1 MTPAGPSRHATPSPA
16 DGTPPPDD
24 GPNRRWWVEPDAGT
38 SPADVPGAVA
48 EILTAAR
55 AEAAEV
61 VDRAERRAASIVE
74 EARRQA
80 SAELR
85 EARSQA
91 RALIRDA
98 AVIVQSLTRDGQGP
112 SRGRPSPGD
121 PATEAPAVADRAV
134 PAAGGPASLAVPASP
149 QARSPHRRAEPRQR
163 SWGRFV
169 HRHRWATI
177 AVAGLLATI
186 GALWGPGVVGLLAN
200 GGFDVPGS
208 ESFATDRSISTTVGR
223 PTPDVIALYSSPEL
237 TVDDARFQRAVSQVV
252 EQLPR
257 AGVRTVTSY
266 WTTNSPAMVSADRR
280 STIVGIYLS
289 GDEDA
294 RIATYRA
301 IADTLDVDPAVASTR
316 LGGVSAADAQI
327 SDQVSAD
334 LTRAEVLSAPLLAVL
349 LVIVF
354 GGLVAAGLPLMVGGV
369 TVVLAFA
376 VLRLL
381 LQVTS
386 ISVFAV
392 NVVTLLGLG
401 LAIDYAL
408 LMVKRFSEELSAGRD
423 VPEALERTMRTA
435 GRSILVSAVIVT
447 VSLSG
452 LLFFP
457 MVFLRS
463 MAYGGVAVVALA
475 ALVATTLL
483 PATLAALGH
492 RVDALALPWAR
503 RRAAARAAREDATGL
518 WARLAHSVMRR
529 PVIYVLAVGA
539 LLTLMA
545 LPVRT
550 VTFGGIDERQLP
562 TSAPARQ
569 VAEALAD
576 DFPQVPSE
584 PIQILLTG
592 GGEAA
597 VSAVSSAVRA
607 MPGVTGLAP
616 AGRSGQS
623 TLLSVTYRGEAVDQ
637 TARGLVESIRELT
650 PPAGTRLTVG
660 GYSAQQVDLRAS
672 IRDGLWRMA
681 LLVIA
686 VTFLL
691 LFLAFGSLVVPL
703 KAVLITLATIVASLG
718 VVVLVFQHGIG
729 SGLLDFVSTGSIEL
743 TQPILVAA
751 ILFGLTTDYEIFLLS
766 RIREYWDRTGDN
778 TQAVALGLQ
787 RTGPIIT
794 SAAALILVVI
804 AAFST
809 SKIIFIKLIGVG
821 MAVSI
826 LLDATV
832 MRALLVPATMRLL
845 GRWNWWAPAPL
856 ARWWARHRPPLE
868 GPRAEDA
875 PEADPISNV
884 LDLRPRQ

>member
-1 MTPAGPSRHATPSPA
+1 MIPAGPARPAEPSPA
-16 DGTPPPDD
+16 PDGELRPSD
-24 GPNRRWWVEPDAGT
+24 GVTGRWWVDPPTTTAP
-38 SPADVPGAVA
+38 SSDVPGAVA
-48 EILTAAR
+48 EILRAAR
-55 AEAAEV
+55 TEANEV
-61 VDRAERRAASIVE
+61 VQRAERRATEIIE
-74 EARRQA
+74 EARRQTLR
-80 SAELR
+80 ELR
-85 EARSQA
+85 EARSEA

-98 AVIVQSLTRDGQGP
+98 AVIAQSLTHAPQQEI
-112 SRGRPSPGD
+112 
-121 PATEAPAVADRAV
+121 ATTAPAAPVA
-134 PAAGGPASLAVPASP
+134 PAAPAAP
-149 QARSPHRRAEPRQR
+149 ARSDAAPPRQR

-169 HRHRWATI
+169 HRYRWATI
-177 AVAGLLATI
+177 TISVILAVVGV
-186 GALWGPGVVGLLAN
+186 LWGPGVVGLLAN

-208 ESFATDRSISTTVGR
+208 QSFATDRSIGTTIGR
-223 PTPDVIALYSSPEL
+223 PTPDVIALYSSSKY
-237 TVDDARFQRAVSQVV
+237 TVDDAQFQRAVSAVV
-252 EQLPR
+252 SGVPR

-266 WTTNSPAMVSADRR
+266 WTTNSAALVSADRR
-280 STIVGIYLS
+280 STIVGVYLT

-301 IADTLDVDPAVASTR
+301 ISDTLDIDPAVATTR
-316 LGGVSAADAQI
+316 LGGVTAGDAQI

-334 LTRAEVLSAPLLAVL
+334 LTRAETLSAPLLAVL
-349 LVIVF
+349 LLIVF
-354 GGLVAAGLPLMVGGV
+354 GGVVAAGLPLMVGGI

-381 LQVTS
+381 LHVTS

-408 LMVKRFSEELSAGRD
+408 LMVNRFSEELAAGRD
-423 VPEALERTMRTA
+423 VPAAVEQTMRTA
-435 GRSILVSAVIVT
+435 GRSIVVSAVIVS

-475 ALVATTLL
+475 AVVATTLL
-483 PATLAALGH
+483 PATLGALGH
-492 RVDALALPWAR
+492 RVNSLALPWAR
-503 RRAAARAAREDATGL
+503 RRAGAGARRAEGSGL

-529 PVIYVLAVGA
+529 PVIYVLAVGTV
-539 LLTLMA
+539 LTLMA

-550 VTFGGIDERQLP
+550 VTFGGIDARQLP
-562 TSAPARQ
+562 STAPARQ
-569 VAEALAD
+569 VSTILAR

-592 GGEAA
+592 GGDAA
-597 VSAVSSAVRA
+597 VTTVSSAVSA
-607 MPGVTGLAP
+607 MPGVTGVRA
-616 AGRSGQS
+616 AGRTGET
-623 TLLSVTYRGEAVDQ
+623 TLVSVTYRGEAVDE
-637 TARGLVESIRELT
+637 TARGLVDRIRSLS
-650 PPAGTRLTVG
+650 PPAGTRLAVG

-718 VVVLVFQHGIG
+718 IVVLVFQHGHG
-729 SGLLDFVSTGSIEL
+729 ADLLDFDPTGSIEL

-778 TQAVALGLQ
+778 TRAVALGLQ

-804 AAFST
+804 TAFST

-856 ARWWARHRPPLE
+856 ARWWERHRPPSE
-868 GPRAEDA
+868 GDGAFEPDT
-875 PEADPISNV
+875 SS
-884 LDLRPRQ
+884 RPDNSEVVTAGHT